1 MSLEDLS
8 MTKDFDLPEAAA
20 ELFFEEPAKFQE
32 IARDVIEEQSA
43 GLEPLLG
50 GFGFGGD
57 IDDIEI
63 ESVQYRQS
71 EDYHGLVH
79 VTYTESFGDGRCSS
93 VRKTEQREAH
103 LWFRFD
109 PETLV
114 LTVWEMEEE
123 VRTPDE

>member
-1 MSLEDLS
+1 
-8 MTKDFDLPEAAA
+8 MTEDFDLPEAAA
-20 ELFFEEPAKFQE
+20 ELFFEEPAEFQK
-32 IARDVIEEQSA
+32 IARDVIEKKSA

-63 ESVQYRQS
+63 ESVQYRRS
-71 EDYHGLVH
+71 NDYDGLVH
-79 VTYTESFGDGRCSS
+79 VKYIESFGDGRCSS

-103 LWFRFD
+103 LWFSFD

-114 LTVWEMEEE
+114 LTVWERADEI
-123 VRTPDE
+123 RAPDE